1 MKKVRTHGGLQ
12 PLPQRSFL
20 QATPVAAACVA
31 LLWATGGAQAQ
42 QAQAG
47 ASSGSVVTVTGIRKG
62 IEDAISVK
70 RSADTIVEAISA
82 EDIGKLPDASVAESI
97 SRLPGVATQRSSVT
111 GKAQEISVR
120 GMSPDFNGGLLNG
133 REVASSG
140 DSRGVDFDLYP
151 GGTAVS
157 VLVYKTPHA
166 GLVGQGLSSTIDL
179 RTVQAADSPSA
190 RWRQLPRPED
200 RHLQRRAQR
209 RRLRRQVFAGLH
221 RPVRQPHRW
230 AWRWAM

>member
-70 RSADTIVEAISA
+70 GDQRLHGGGGVT
-82 EDIGKLPDASVAESI
+82 SI
-97 SRLPGVATQRSSVT
+97 SSSFQAARCARDVASCRTSSSVC
-111 GKAQEISVR
+111 R
-120 GMSPDFNGGLLNG
+120 
-133 REVASSG
+133 
-140 DSRGVDFDLYP
+140 
-151 GGTAVS
+151 
-157 VLVYKTPHA
+157 
-166 GLVGQGLSSTIDL
+166 
-179 RTVQAADSPSA
+179 
-190 RWRQLPRPED
+190 
-200 RHLQRRAQR
+200 
-209 RRLRRQVFAGLH
+209 
-221 RPVRQPHRW
+221 
-230 AWRWAM
+230 